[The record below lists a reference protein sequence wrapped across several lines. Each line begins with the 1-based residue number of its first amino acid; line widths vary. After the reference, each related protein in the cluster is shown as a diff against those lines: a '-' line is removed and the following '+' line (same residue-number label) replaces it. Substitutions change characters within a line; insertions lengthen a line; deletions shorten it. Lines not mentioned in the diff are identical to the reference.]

1 MKNRLGKSACILS
14 GGALMW
20 IAVSHAQLSNL
31 GRGGQ
36 EWSTSSADA
45 QRTSWI
51 KTDYAISPESMEKPG
66 FGLLWKLKLDV
77 KPSGMNSLTQPVM
90 SGQAGGARGFKS
102 LGYLGASSNT
112 VYSVDYDLQ
121 TIEWTKHFDVPA
133 QTMASAECPAGMT
146 AAITRPVTLT
156 PAAARGFGGAFPGR
170 GVAFSSGVGEPGQGA
185 PDIFHT
191 GNQPVQF
198 GGGGAAGRG
207 APGAPGGAAAGPNA
221 GRGGAGG
228 NDAAARG
235 RGPGGGGGFGGPS
248 GIYAVTSDGILRT
261 LGVGSGKET
270 SKPVQFLPAGSN
282 VSALIVVDDVV
293 YAATTAPCGGA
304 PNALWALDI
313 STPAE
318 GAAPAQPVSWK
329 TDGGPIV
336 GDAGVALG
344 SDGTI
349 YAAVGSGAGSGYSNA
364 IVALAPKTLAVK
376 DSFSAPDA
384 AFSSTPVAF
393 KYKDKEFLAAAT
405 KDGKVYLLDATSL
418 GGSDHKTPVAV
429 TAAYSTAKTDFAPAA
444 LASWEATDGTR
455 WILEAFSGA
464 APASSGNSAVFNGAV
479 KNGGIVALRISG
491 DASNAKLTPGWVS
504 RDMMS
509 PFTPMVVNGVVF
521 AVASGQYEAAAG
533 ISAAERV
540 KRSVPAVLYALDA
553 TTGKELWNSGKSI
566 TSFAS
571 AGLSE
576 SPGQVY
582 VVTYDGT
589 FYTFG
594 MPSEREQD

>member
-1 MKNRLGKSACILS
+1 MKKASGKVACVACAC
-14 GGALMW
+14 ALVW
-20 IAVSHAQLSNL
+20 IAAGHAQLSNL

-45 QRTSWI
+45 QRTSWV
-51 KTDYAISPESMEKPG
+51 KTDYAISPESMQRPG
-66 FGLLWKLKLDV
+66 FGLMWKLKLDV
-77 KPSGMNSLTQPVM
+77 KPNEMNSLTQPIM
-90 SGQAGGARGFKS
+90 SGQAGGYRGFKS
-102 LGYLGASSNT
+102 LAYVGASSNT

-121 TIEWTKHFDVPA
+121 TIEWAKHFDLPA
-133 QTMASAECPAGMT
+133 QSTSTLECPAGMT
-146 AAITRPVTLT
+146 AAITRPVTLA

-191 GNQPVQF
+191 GGQPIQF
-198 GGGGAAGRG
+198 GGGAPPAAGAAAGRG
-207 APGAPGGAAAGPNA
+207 AAAGQGAA
-221 GRGGAGG
+221 RGGPGG

-248 GIYAVTSDGILRT
+248 GIYAVTSDGVLRT
-261 LGVGSGKET
+261 LGAGSGKET
-270 SKPVQFLPAGSN
+270 SKPVQFLPPGSN
-282 VSALIVVDDVV
+282 VSALIVVDNVV
-293 YAATTAPCGGA
+293 YAATAAPCGGA

-349 YAAVGSGAGSGYSNA
+349 YVAVGSGSGSGYSNA
-364 IVALAPKTLAVK
+364 IVALAPKTLALK

-384 AFSSTPVAF
+384 AFSSTPVVF
-393 KYKDKEFLAAAT
+393 KYKDKELVAATT
-405 KDGKVYLLDATSL
+405 KDGKVYLLDSTSL
-418 GGSDHKTPVAV
+418 GGSDHKTPLFV

-455 WILEAFSGA
+455 WILEAFAGA
-464 APASSGNSAVFNGAV
+464 APAGVSGNSAVFNGAV
-479 KNGGIVALRISG
+479 KEGGIIALRISG
-491 DASNAKLTPGWVS
+491 DASNPTLTPGWVS
-504 RDMMS
+504 RDMLS
-509 PFTPMVVNGVVF
+509 PLAPMIVNGVVF
-521 AVASGQYEAAAG
+521 AVASGQYHAAG
-533 ISAAERV
+533 DVTAADRV
-540 KRSVPAVLYALDA
+540 KRASSAVLYALDA
-553 TTGKELWNSGKSI
+553 ETGKELWSSGKSI
-566 TSFAS
+566 ASFAS